1 MMSGASNFW
10 ARLLVAFRSADP
22 AARGGPTAVPDAAMR
37 RAVVALAGAYARV
50 MRRWSSAA
58 VFLPTERLEWVDRL
72 EASWRDIRDEVARL
86 RGAFDLPALIDMI
99 PGERAVTDARW
110 KMLML
115 HHAGRPVAA
124 NRALCPRT
132 AALLE
137 QVPGLVTAN
146 VSVLEPGAR
155 IAAHHGI
162 FAGVLRYHLGL
173 AVPAQDDRC
182 AIRVGGETRH
192 WREGH
197 SLLFDDTHRHEA
209 WNLTAG
215 DRIVLLLDVR
225 RPLPVPLRWINAGVL
240 WALSRFAMAP
250 LAPTEQMRATPAAA
264 TADARDRMAEQRAP
278 AA

>member
-1 MMSGASNFW
+1 MTAGGSNLW

-22 AARGGPTAVPDAAMR
+22 AVRGEPTAAPDAAMR
-37 RAVVALAGAYARV
+37 RAVVALAGVYARI

-58 VFLPTERLEWVDRL
+58 VFLPTERLEWVGRL
-72 EASWRDIRDEVARL
+72 EASWRDIRDEVDRL
-86 RGAFDLPALIDMI
+86 RGEFDLPALIDMI
-99 PGERAVTDARW
+99 PGERAVTDGRW

-124 NRALCPRT
+124 NRSLCPRT
-132 AALLE
+132 AALLD

-146 VSVLEPGAR
+146 LSVLEPGAR

-173 AVPAQDDRC
+173 AVPARDDRC

-192 WREGH
+192 WREGG
-197 SLLFDDTHRHEA
+197 SLLFDDTRRHEA
-209 WNLTAG
+209 WNLTAE

-225 RPLPVPLRWINAGVL
+225 RPLPPPLRWINAGVL

-250 LAPTEQMRATPAAA
+250 LARTDQMLATPAAA
-264 TADARDRMAEQRAP
+264 SANTRARIAEQRAP